1 MIKKQ
6 KKILLISYCLPPDPY
21 PESYVT
27 AKIISKLTNFFEID
41 ILTSTQKKNTLT
53 KDYSLDSYFNKK
65 VNITTIF
72 PSKITDFF
80 LSLSRFPLRP
90 DRWIL
95 MYMKMIKKLDSM
107 KLDRYDYFFTRS
119 QFHSSHLIGLY
130 LKKKFP
136 KKKWI
141 TSFSD
146 PWSNNKYQRKI
157 PLLDLISKALENE
170 VKKKSDLLIFP
181 LNKLKENFIE
191 NSNKIENKKT
201 LIIPH
206 TIDESL
212 YLNKIKKNKKFTI
225 RFFGKIYG
233 DRNIIPFVNALRI
246 ILKENKNII
255 VEFYTRKDPIFEY
268 LAKDKFLKRYLK
280 FKPYEGYLKALNI
293 MENSDLLLIFDSD
306 ISKNSIFFQS
316 KVLDYIGS
324 KSRILHI
331 GNYNTINKKLAIESN
346 GLEAKNELNSILNK
360 LKLAIK
366 EKQDFRFNSDLLSQY
381 DSKKI
386 ANKLYKRI
394 IRLD

>member
-1 MIKKQ
+1 M
-6 KKILLISYCLPPDPY
+6 
-21 PESYVT
+21 
-27 AKIISKLTNFFEID
+27 
-41 ILTSTQKKNTLT
+41 
-53 KDYSLDSYFNKK
+53 
-65 VNITTIF
+65 
-72 PSKITDFF
+72 
-80 LSLSRFPLRP
+80 RF
-90 DRWIL
+90 
-95 MYMKMIKKLDSM
+95 
-107 KLDRYDYFFTRS
+107 
-119 QFHSSHLIGLY
+119 
-130 LKKKFP
+130 
-136 KKKWI
+136 
-141 TSFSD
+141 
-146 PWSNNKYQRKI
+146 
-157 PLLDLISKALENE
+157 
-170 VKKKSDLLIFP
+170 
-181 LNKLKENFIE
+181 
-191 NSNKIENKKT
+191 
-201 LIIPH
+201 
-206 TIDESL
+206 
-212 YLNKIKKNKKFTI
+212 
-225 RFFGKIYG
+225 
-233 DRNIIPFVNALRI
+233 
-246 ILKENKNII
+246 KNII